1 MTVVRR
7 AQVLGGSSEGEEC
20 QVKMG
25 RAFYTGKI
33 MAVGKLL
40 VVAKSSSMH
49 VRTLCVGGK
58 KMIKQLEVEF
68 LTGVAAGSSDR
79 EATEPEE
86 ESEED
91 PCK

>member
-1 MTVVRR
+1 
-7 AQVLGGSSEGEEC
+7 
-20 QVKMG
+20 
-25 RAFYTGKI
+25 
-33 MAVGKLL
+33 
-40 VVAKSSSMH
+40 
-49 VRTLCVGGK
+49 
-58 KMIKQLEVEF
+58 MIKQLEVEF

>member
-49 VRTLCVGGK
+49 VRTYFVCRRK
-58 KMIKQLEVEF
+58 KNDQ
-68 LTGVAAGSSDR
+68 AARSRIPHWCG
-79 EATEPEE
+79 
-86 ESEED
+86 
-91 PCK
+91 CWVF